1 MNSMWAQTRHRAI
14 QVKNVLCTRWV
25 MRHCDE
31 LGHVARIAEG
41 NTIIDNRGHESDRRA
56 DAVKI
61 GSGTQLGPY
70 CFVSDTEAGGL
81 DSPDMSPARGQR
93 RIVLGGEVLF
103 SRGPIQAQIAVFHTG
118 VCRIGDHV
126 YSGPSR
132 WWTTRTSTPSVHT
145 TFVSKARSRQ
155 QNLPGRGR
163 YGSGPMSASE
173 NPSRSCGGRPL
184 VTVPSSNRAVCSGGG
199 VDPRRSAS
207 VRSSRAPE
215 K

>member
-1 MNSMWAQTRHRAI
+1 MWAQTRHRAI

-132 WWTTRTSTPSVHT
+132 
-145 TFVSKARSRQ
+145 
-155 QNLPGRGR
+155 
-163 YGSGPMSASE
+163 
-173 NPSRSCGGRPL
+173 GGRLGLPHHRC
-184 VTVPSSNRAVCSGGG
+184 TRPSSLRHGVGSRTFPDAVGMDRARC
-199 VDPRRSAS
+199 PRRRIHHDPAG
-207 VRSSRAPE
+207 ADHW
-215 K
+215 